1 MRKLR
6 IILKKY
12 SDKEST
18 KMTAV
23 PKGSQFRT

>member
-18 KMTAV
+18 KNDGG